1 MTSATVT
8 WAAGGDFAVLA
19 AGCPT
24 DGAQALKESA
34 ATMVTAAKVVRVDN

>member
-8 WAAGGDFAVLA
+8 WAAGGDFAAFV

-24 DGAQALKESA
+24 DGAQALRESP
-34 ATMVTAAKVVRVDN
+34 ATTVSMVKVVRVDN